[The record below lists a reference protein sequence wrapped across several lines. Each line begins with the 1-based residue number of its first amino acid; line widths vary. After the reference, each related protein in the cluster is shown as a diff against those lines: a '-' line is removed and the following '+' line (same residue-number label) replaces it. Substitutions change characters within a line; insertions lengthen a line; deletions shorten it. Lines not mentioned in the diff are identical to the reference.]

1 MDTLQPFDLRSF
13 GARDF
18 RLAVSLVA
26 FRCFGEGGFGEG
38 GHSTA
43 ESVEGGIVLVLG
55 GGWGRAA
62 ALLLWGIV
70 VGFFGLGPAGSAL
83 GQAPG
88 REVPGTPAESDPTT
102 VKTAEYQSYNVKGQ
116 VTKQLNALGKPITK
130 EYQGPGGRL
139 SKVEMQG
146 GDLSVEYSY
155 NDRGL
160 LSEITNEAGNTKA
173 FTYDGLGRLEAAKND
188 AGQVVTEHD
197 YQYTSGDPSS
207 DPNYVETVQK
217 GGQSPDVVSRKVV
230 DGLGRPW
237 QEVTETGGG
246 NRLTQVTT
254 YDPLGREAR
263 TYRPFEDTDG
273 GLFDADA
280 DYESEPRT
288 KTTYEANPLNRPSGV
303 DPPEPDG
310 DKIQK
315 SYGVEQNPFRADTV
329 LSGYASYQF
338 RYVQT
343 TDESGDVSR
352 VYKDGFGRKVIRAS
366 GYGTSDEAVTYFQY
380 DAVGNLTKTVRPEGD
395 SVTYAYDRRDQQIR
409 RSSPDGGASR
419 TRYDAAGNPRFT
431 QNAVQGKR
439 GTARYTCLGAAGRRI
454 ESGVAPL
461 SVFGAD
467 AFRELD
473 PGALA
478 SGEGSAG
485 GCLVPGQWSRT
496 VRAYDQPPAS
506 GEAPWSSWPEWS
518 DGDGS
523 DPPLDNLKGQVAAR
537 AHRAKNSV
545 VTVGGGGTLEGPTL
559 RAATDRVVAGSTTV
573 AGEVTF
579 TAGSEVR
586 LEAGFSTADG
596 ALFRAEVDP
605 SKQSESPEWRLVF
618 FSYDAEGNVRR
629 KDHFVPGLGQV
640 TLRYRRDRQG
650 RVTRQTAKLQR
661 SGKTFHQWYEYNERG
676 LVERVAAGASAS
688 GSTRIVSYTYAPDG
702 QVDTTDWEGVS
713 GQIARRYNDRGWL
726 TGIGDLGAPTGFA
739 AGYDYFPDGNVETME
754 SNAPGNSSL
763 TYYYSYD
770 ALDRLELAS
779 NGTSLGGRYDVQGI
793 RYDRNGNLE
802 GLVRYGKDGETVDDL
817 AYTYADEQGGQ
828 SPNRLASISD
838 AVADASRHGW
848 DAGSG
853 SFEYDA
859 AGRMLQAPAPT
870 GLEAVSYNAQGLPE
884 AMALGGAEGE
894 TTLTYR
900 YTADGQRTYKKV
912 EGSEATRYVR
922 DGAVTVAVVEGGSLK
937 HWTLT
942 LPGGEVIGRVGSG
955 GSSRRY
961 YLKDHLGS
969 IRAVLDGGGGVS
981 ETRDY
986 YPFGLP
992 MPGRYEEGSPPT
1004 QEDFTG
1010 YEKDE
1015 ATGLHYAGARY
1026 YASAFGRF
1034 TTTDRFADKYPSLSP
1049 YQYGANNPATTID
1062 MNGDSTVVVNEP
1074 GVLGRLFGKGTEK
1087 VLLHE
1092 GEAYWADSREKY
1104 DGRARN
1110 EDGELTGYVGEVAN
1124 AKEKIRSGGKEGA
1137 DLISELENSSTI
1149 VNIKEGDNE
1158 FVAKG
1163 QERTVYWDP
1172 NDTSGGI
1179 DTRGGTSRSAFVG
1192 LAHEFGHAQDALDGK
1207 MNFSTWF
1214 TMGNNRIPVNE
1225 QYATH
1230 VENLVRSE
1238 NGIPL
1243 REFYGIRNGKGVGRV
1258 LINGT
1263 SKSKFFNTTY

>member
-1 MDTLQPFDLRSF
+1 MVVAGPLSYQDGDP
-13 GARDF
+13 AHV
-18 RLAVSLVA
+18 RLKEV
-26 FRCFGEGGFGEG
+26 
-38 GHSTA
+38 
-43 ESVEGGIVLVLG
+43 G
-55 GGWGRAA
+55 GGPGSDSFQWKIEEWDYQDGSHARERPGY
-62 ALLLWGIV
+62 LV
-70 VGFFGLGPAGSAL
+70 MEAGSH
-83 GQAPG
+83 
-88 REVPGTPAESDPTT
+88 T
-102 VKTAEYQSYNVKGQ
+102 
-116 VTKQLNALGKPITK
+116 I
-130 EYQGPGGRL
+130 
-139 SKVEMQG
+139 
-146 GDLSVEYSY
+146 
-155 NDRGL
+155 
-160 LSEITNEAGNTKA
+160 
-173 FTYDGLGRLEAAKND
+173 DGLGRLEAVKND

-207 DPNYVETVQK
+207 DPNCVETVQK

-230 DGLGRPW
+230 DGLGRAW
-237 QEVTETGGG
+237 QEITETGGG
-246 NRLTQVTT
+246 DRLTRVTT
-254 YDPLGREAR
+254 YDSLGRKAR

-310 DKIQK
+310 GKIQK

-343 TDESGDVSR
+343 TDESGDTSR
-352 VYKDGFGRKVIRAS
+352 VYQDGFGRKVIRAS

-380 DAVGNLTKTVRPEGD
+380 DAAGNLTKTMRPEGN

-409 RSSPDGGASR
+409 RSSPDGGVTR

-431 QNAVQGKR
+431 QNAVQRKR
-439 GTARYTCLGAAGRRI
+439 GTARYTCLGAGGRRI

-461 SVFGAD
+461 SVLGAD
-467 AFRELD
+467 AFRKLD
-473 PGALA
+473 PDTLA
-478 SGEGSAG
+478 SGQGSAG

-523 DPPLDNLKGQVAAR
+523 DPPLDNLKGRVAAR

-559 RAATDRVVAGSTTV
+559 RAATDRVVAGSTIV

-640 TLRYRRDRQG
+640 TLTYRRDRQG
-650 RVTRQTAKLQR
+650 RVTRRKTNLR
-661 SGKTFHQWYEYNERG
+661 GLGKTFYQWYEYNERG

-688 GSTRIVSYTYAPDG
+688 GSTRIAGYTYAPDG

-770 ALDRLELAS
+770 ALDRLESAS
-779 NGTSLGGRYDVQGI
+779 NGTSLGGRYDVQGV

-838 AVADASRHGW
+838 AVADTSRHGW

-870 GLEAVSYNAQGLPE
+870 DLRAAAYDAQGLPE

-900 YTADGQRTYKKV
+900 YTASGQRTYKKP

-922 DGAVTVAVVEGGSLK
+922 DGSATLAVVEGGSLK
-937 HWTLT
+937 HWTVT

-969 IRAVLDGGGGVS
+969 IRAVLDGSGNAAERRG
-981 ETRDY
+981 Y

-992 MPGRYEEGSPPT
+992 MPGRYEKGSPPT
-1004 QEDFTG
+1004 KEDYTG
-1010 YEKDE
+1010 HVKDE

-1026 YASAFGRF
+1026 YSSAFGRW
-1034 TTTDRFADKYPSLSP
+1034 TTIDPLADAYPSLTP
-1049 YQYGANNPATTID
+1049 YNYVENNPTGMVDPSGLASR
-1062 MNGDSTVVVNEP
+1062 GAS
-1074 GVLGRLFGKGTEK
+1074 RLTSP
-1087 VLLHE
+1087 V
-1092 GEAYWADSREKY
+1092 Y
-1104 DGRARN
+1104 N
-1110 EDGELTGYVGEVAN
+1110 PDGELLGTDDEGLQGEPTIMEEDEFEQGMPHEE
-1124 AKEKIRSGGKEGA
+1124 AKKK
-1137 DLISELENSSTI
+1137 D
-1149 VNIKEGDNE
+1149 
-1158 FVAKG
+1158 KG
-1163 QERTVYWDP
+1163 
-1172 NDTSGGI
+1172 
-1179 DTRGGTSRSAFVG
+1179 RSALNGRKARKRFRESYNN
-1192 LAHEFGHAQDALDGK
+1192 LHKRPDWDGHLTFQEV
-1207 MNFSTWF
+1207 
-1214 TMGNNRIPVNE
+1214 TMW
-1225 QYATH
+1225 
-1230 VENLVRSE
+1230 S
-1238 NGIPL
+1238 
-1243 REFYGIRNGKGVGRV
+1243 NGKGVSEYGSGEPLYIDV
-1258 LINGT
+1258 SKIDLSGVDLSKIL
-1263 SKSKFFNTTY
+1263 KSKNGFIGLLFDVKNMKSGPVYGTLKFTIVGPGGEVRVGFEEYKREANVVDEHDFSNLLFKAINDQLHQGKPEDFLIKCYVCKTEVDM